1 MDPRASKTPLCG
13 VLGAAVI
20 LGGWKEKE
28 CVWGRG
34 LKENHVYSIINRK
47 YWGNCFKNLKIYKIY
62 ELMQSIKYVRSE

>member
-20 LGGWKEKE
+20 LGGWEEKE

-34 LKENHVYSIINRK
+34 LMENHVYSIINRK
-47 YWGNCFKNLKIYKIY
+47 YGVIVLKTLKIYKIY